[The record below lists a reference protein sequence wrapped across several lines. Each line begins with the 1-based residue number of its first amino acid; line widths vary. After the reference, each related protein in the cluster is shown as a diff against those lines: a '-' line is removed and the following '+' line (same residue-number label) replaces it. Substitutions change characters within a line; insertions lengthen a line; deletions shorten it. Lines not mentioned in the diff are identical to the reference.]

1 MRVHWRRSINP
12 PRQAKRSG
20 TMFTKARIPAEAQA
34 GTEESGDRDG
44 RFFMNLL
51 LSAGIAAGAVVGF
64 GVMWDDIHLSNPT
77 AQQTD
82 LLAPP
87 GR

>member
-1 MRVHWRRSINP
+1 
-12 PRQAKRSG
+12 
-20 TMFTKARIPAEAQA
+20 MFTKATIPAEAQTSSA
-34 GTEESGDRDG
+34 VTGTEDDGSRDG

-82 LLAPP
+82 LFTPP
-87 GR
+87 SH

>member
-1 MRVHWRRSINP
+1 
-12 PRQAKRSG
+12 
-20 TMFTKARIPAEAQA
+20 MFTKATIPAEAQTCT
-34 GTEESGDRDG
+34 GQDRPDESGDRDG

-77 AQQTD
+77 VQQTD
-82 LLAPP
+82 LLTPP
-87 GR
+87 AR